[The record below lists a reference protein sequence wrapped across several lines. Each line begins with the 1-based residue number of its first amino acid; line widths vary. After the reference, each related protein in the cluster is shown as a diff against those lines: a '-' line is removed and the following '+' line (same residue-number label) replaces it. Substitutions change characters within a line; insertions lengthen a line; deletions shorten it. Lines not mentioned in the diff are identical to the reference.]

1 MFIWKHECQATTL
14 PRTKER
20 ENAQMIQLHWKKR
33 KNNNQKKTKFKNLVV
48 KLQLGYLAIF
58 SNHIIYFDIS
68 EPLQF

>member
-14 PRTKER
+14 TRTKER

>member
-1 MFIWKHECQATTL
+1 MNVRLLLSHVQKKGRMH
-14 PRTKER
+14 R
-20 ENAQMIQLHWKKR
+20 NVMIQLHWKK
-33 KNNNQKKTKFKNLVV
+33 KKKNNQKKAKFKNLVV